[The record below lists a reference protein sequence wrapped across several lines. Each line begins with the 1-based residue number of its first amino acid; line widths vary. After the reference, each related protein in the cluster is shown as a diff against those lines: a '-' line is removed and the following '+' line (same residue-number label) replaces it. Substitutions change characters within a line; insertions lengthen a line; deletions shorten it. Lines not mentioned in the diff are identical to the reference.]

1 MCPFLSFLRC
11 GWQLLLCRYTEVG
24 PLEARFILVSRH
36 ISQFGD
42 RSLRLQLPSELWKIR
57 NQMGFK
63 SAFRVKVS
71 LELCST
77 LFFLFL
83 LDFNLCRSWCR
94 QITGA
99 VSFKLIGIFP
109 LVPRGGVCC
118 LSCLPAP
125 GRRTEAHP
133 DTAAGVPGRNSPLAL
148 PPLEA
153 APRWWP
159 AGPRPPPETPP
170 PGSLLLP

>member
-1 MCPFLSFLRC
+1 
-11 GWQLLLCRYTEVG
+11 
-24 PLEARFILVSRH
+24 
-36 ISQFGD
+36 
-42 RSLRLQLPSELWKIR
+42 
-57 NQMGFK
+57 MGFK

-133 DTAAGVPGRNSPLAL
+133 DTAAGVPGRNSPLRPASSRGSPAL
-148 PPLEA
+148 MASRPPA
-153 APRWWP
+153 ASGDAPARLSAPSLAQSQEGRGHPSHLSLLYPRAAIP
-159 AGPRPPPETPP
+159 NSSPRPACFPRTISVHEKMLGLLAHF
-170 PGSLLLP
+170 GSSSF